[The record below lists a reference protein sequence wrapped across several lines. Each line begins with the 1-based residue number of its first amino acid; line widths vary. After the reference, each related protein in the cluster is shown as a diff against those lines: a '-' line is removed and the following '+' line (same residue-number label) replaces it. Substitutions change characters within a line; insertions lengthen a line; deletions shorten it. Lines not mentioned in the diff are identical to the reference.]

1 MPRRAPQ
8 PEERLRDAARTRW
21 QLLDAAL
28 AEFAAKG
35 FAGARVADIAA
46 RAGVNK
52 QLISYYFGGKEGLYR
67 ELHRWWRE
75 REATFA
81 GPDRPLDEVVT
92 AYLDAVLT
100 DPCPGRLVLWQG
112 LAGDGAPD
120 TLDADDLPR
129 MRDRQQR
136 GEVDPELDAAA
147 VLLAIRG
154 MVMAPVAMPQ
164 VAAGLLGV
172 EPGTP
177 EFRQRYGAVLRALVR
192 RLATPAPGTGEPGT
206 SRPAE

>member
-1 MPRRAPQ
+1 MPRRAPEPDQ
-8 PEERLRDAARTRW
+8 RLRDATRTRW

-81 GPDRPLDEVVT
+81 GPDKPLGEVVT
-92 AYLDAVLT
+92 GYLDAALT

-120 TLDADDLPR
+120 TPDEDDLSR
-129 MRDRQQR
+129 MSDRQRR
-136 GEVDPELDAAA
+136 GELDPELDPAA

-164 VAAGLLGV
+164 IAASLLGV
-172 EPGTP
+172 DPETP
-177 EFRQRYGAVLRALVR
+177 EFRRRYGALLREIVR
-192 RLATPAPGTGEPGT
+192 RLAPATATREPGT
-206 SRPAE
+206 TRPAE